1 MSVDASIHIFPAREM
16 LALDMAELMN
26 ASIIGSTILQGCGV
40 TINTSTGVLSM
51 EPGRIVIY
59 GRLGVVA
66 GGTFDIPSDALG
78 TSAITR
84 HLMAVCDLSA
94 EEPFYVKV
102 LTTAEY
108 NTVTTRADS
117 YTDENYNVSSG
128 IRYLDLGTATMASGR
143 FTKWTPNTSNT
154 KIKNL
159 EAVKKELND
168 RIDKVLDSGNTSN
181 SVATNKSWI
190 NYLKK
195 RSHTVSKFQS
205 ETKQVAGITVAAGG
219 VTTVRFR
226 KERGS
231 KTYVLS
237 GGGGSA
243 VIDNT
248 IAELWIKPDGTI
260 VDQHGASGSGY
271 IEAKDKYGVPTTI
284 NNVDWTAFG
293 ILAVGVSGTNANN
306 CVVNAFGISGNYAY
320 VRLRNIGSAKA
331 TLTVAIRVLQ
341 ICEE

>member
-1 MSVDASIHIFPAREM
+1 MSVNASIHIFPAREL

-26 ASIIGSTILQGCGV
+26 ASIIGSTILQGCG
-40 TINTSTGVLSM
+40 ISRNSSTGVLSM
-51 EPGRIVIY
+51 EPGRIIIH
-59 GRLGVVA
+59 GRLGVVE

-78 TSAITR
+78 TSSVSR
-84 HLMAVCDLSA
+84 HLMAVCDLRA
-94 EEPFYVKV
+94 QNPFYVKV
-102 LTTAEY
+102 LTVSEY
-108 NTVTTRADS
+108 NAVTTDAKS
-117 YTDENYNVSSG
+117 YTDEGFNVGSG
-128 IRYLDLGTATMASGR
+128 IRYLDLGTATIASGR
-143 FTKWTPNTSNT
+143 FTNWTPNKENI

-168 RIDKVLDSGNTSN
+168 RIDDVLDSKDSSN

-190 NYLKK
+190 NYLQK
-195 RSHTVSKFQS
+195 RSHTVTKFQS

-231 KTYVLS
+231 KTYVMS
-237 GGGGSA
+237 GGGGST
-243 VIDNT
+243 VIDNN
-248 IAELWIKPDGTI
+248 IAELWIKPDGTVI
-260 VDQHGASGSGY
+260 DQHDASRSGY

-293 ILAVGVSGTNANN
+293 ILAVGISGTNSNN
-306 CVVNAFGISGNYAY
+306 CVVNAFGISGSYAY
-320 VRLRNIGSAKA
+320 VRLRNVGTAKA